1 MKEDNLKKC
10 GAAGNLDMIEI
21 LGKIKSFEGRQVGC
35 FEHEINEVGLISA
48 EKQQWMSNFVRR

>member
-21 LGKIKSFEGRQVGC
+21 FGKIKS
-35 FEHEINEVGLISA
+35 FEHEINEVGLVSA